1 MASSY
6 NRRKFLR
13 DSATWVM
20 AVPAISGLSN
30 KQGLLLGQGNASAPG
45 ELQRAF
51 LEPPDGAWPW
61 VYWFVSDGNLTREGI
76 TADFEAMKRVGIH
89 GVLYMEVDQFV
100 PKGPARFLSP
110 LWREMLQ
117 HAMTEAT
124 RLGITINMN
133 NDGGWCG
140 SGGPWITPE
149 LSMQMIVYSETA
161 LQGPKQFTGVL
172 AQPKTVE
179 KYYEDIAVLAFPS
192 PAESVRMADS
202 SPTLTYGADR
212 KTLDSAKLMDG
223 NPGTVVLLPL
233 PEKGKPLYLNIDFP
247 APFTAQAITV
257 AFDTWNSEIDG
268 TLEVSDDGQN
278 YRTVRPLTMR
288 WPVSSAN

>member
-1 MASSY
+1 MA
-6 NRRKFLR
+6 
-13 DSATWVM
+13 A
-20 AVPAISGLSN
+20 PALSGLSN
-30 KQGLLLGQGNASAPG
+30 QQGILLGDDSPG
-45 ELQRAF
+45 VPGALQRAF

-124 RLGITINMN
+124 RLGITFNMN

-149 LSMQMIVYSETA
+149 LSMQMVAYSETT
-161 LQGPKQFTGVL
+161 LQGARHFTGAL
-172 AQPKTVE
+172 AQPKTWE
-179 KYYEDIAVLAFPS
+179 GYYQDIAVMAFPC
-192 PAESVRMADS
+192 PAGNCADGGS
-202 SPTLTYGADR
+202 FADPD
-212 KTLDSAKLMDG
+212 L
-223 NPGTVVLLPL
+223 
-233 PEKGKPLYLNIDFP
+233 
-247 APFTAQAITV
+247 
-257 AFDTWNSEIDG
+257 
-268 TLEVSDDGQN
+268 
-278 YRTVRPLTMR
+278 
-288 WPVSSAN
+288 

>member
-1 MASSY
+1 
-6 NRRKFLR
+6 
-13 DSATWVM
+13 M

-30 KQGLLLGQGNASAPG
+30 KQGLLLGEGSPSAADA
-45 ELQRAF
+45 LQRAF

-149 LSMQMIVYSETA
+149 LSMQVVVYSETT
-161 LQGPKQFTGVL
+161 LQGPKQFTGTL
-172 AQPKTVE
+172 AQPKTSGRLLSGYCRPGISLPGG
-179 KYYEDIAVLAFPS
+179 KC
-192 PAESVRMADS
+192 ADGGM
-202 SPTLTYGADR
+202 LR
-212 KTLDSAKLMDG
+212 
-223 NPGTVVLLPL
+223 
-233 PEKGKPLYLNIDFP
+233 
-247 APFTAQAITV
+247 
-257 AFDTWNSEIDG
+257 
-268 TLEVSDDGQN
+268 
-278 YRTVRPLTMR
+278 RP
-288 WPVSSAN
+288 